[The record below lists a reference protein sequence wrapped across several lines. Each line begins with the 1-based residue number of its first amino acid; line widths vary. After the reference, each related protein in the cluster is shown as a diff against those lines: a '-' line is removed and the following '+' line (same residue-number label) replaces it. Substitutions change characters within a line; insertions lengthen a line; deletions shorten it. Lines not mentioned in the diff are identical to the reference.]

1 MLAIKKIIRRADINN
16 IKNIKVP
23 AEFGE
28 MIEVIILPAEER
40 PELQEDL
47 KYFEWD
53 SEEDKEKRALSSLT
67 ASTIK
72 EWKSRDEDELW
83 R

>member
-1 MLAIKKIIRRADINN
+1 MIAIKKIIRRDDIPN

-23 AEFGE
+23 DEFGE
-28 MIEVIILPAEER
+28 MIEIIILPAEER
-40 PELQEDL
+40 ADLQEDL

-53 SEEDKEKRALSSLT
+53 SEEDKEKLTFSSLT
-67 ASTIK
+67 ASSIK
-72 EWKSRDEDELW
+72 EWKSSDEDELW